1 MLNCRQMREEESV
14 IDSLVTKHIF
24 KQTLGNRITISWHVF
39 HAILHYRL
47 KKKIQEVGPEFGE

>member
-1 MLNCRQMREEESV
+1 MREEESV

-24 KQTLGNRITISWHVF
+24 KQTLGNRITITWHVF
-39 HAILHYRL
+39 HAILHNRL